1 MQKKRYKNND
11 ILSSLSSSMIMST
24 PKRSLLN
31 IDTTTP
37 TKIVH
42 LDREL
47 IKDAS
52 NKSIDDNSAAKQ
64 RPPESSRVGTSNSD
78 LPSHRP
84 TEQIKPV
91 IKSMSDGYVPKP
103 ETSKIPKLTLFNKDY
118 SKASERK
125 RDIIDDNDE
134 YSVSFVIPKSKTSTL
149 FSGNKNRDQKSKL
162 EMMLSFLR
170 GDESK
175 DEVDS
180 VRVSAGNVDKPS
192 DKNDTNKAA
201 VSSTSANLTT
211 NTSVTFSTAT
221 TTSVLNVPSDAI
233 KTSTIETPKDNQNK
247 SLNDVSKTVESNVT
261 QSSTITTPIQLPT
274 SSVAATTST
283 QIESPQTSNTL
294 TTKSPT
300 VTFNLPSAQT
310 SQPQPISSP
319 PTTTSNETTPRLGGF
334 SFSGTPSTFTS
345 PSTIKPTDNTLA
357 PKSGETKLATPFSF
371 GLAKS
376 TGSSTLPP
384 PYTAPT
390 FGAKTETSTPPTQSG
405 NSQTS
410 ISQTTTAPVTF
421 NFGSPASNPSAL
433 TTSANISFGTPTT
446 SIPSVANPI
455 LGTSTPSMFKFG
467 ATANTTTSTVPSM
480 TNTSTSANISTP
492 FAFGAN
498 TPSTSVPTFGFGN
511 TPVNATTTAAAP
523 LNQSTPALVFG
534 SPANVS
540 KPGN

>member
-1 MQKKRYKNND
+1 
-11 ILSSLSSSMIMST
+11 MIMST
-24 PKRSLLN
+24 PKRGLSN
-31 IDTTTP
+31 MDATIP
-37 TKIVH
+37 TKVVH
-42 LDREL
+42 LDREV
-47 IKDAS
+47 IKDAADKVI
-52 NKSIDDNSAAKQ
+52 NDNSAAKQ
-64 RPPESSRVGTSNSD
+64 KPTESSRVGTSNSD

-118 SKASERK
+118 SNTSAASDRR

-149 FSGNKNRDQKSKL
+149 FSGNKKRDQKSKL
-162 EMMLSFLR
+162 ELMLSFLR

-180 VRVSAGNVDKPS
+180 VRSSAINNEKPS
-192 DKNDTNKAA
+192 DKNETNKAA
-201 VSSTSANLTT
+201 VSSTPANLTT

-233 KTSTIETPKDNQNK
+233 KTSIVEALKDNQNK
-247 SLNDVSKTVESNVT
+247 SINDVSKTVESNVT
-261 QSSTITTPIQLPT
+261 QSSTSTTSLQLPT
-274 SSVAATTST
+274 SSITVAVATST
-283 QIESPQTSNTL
+283 QNQSPQTSNTP
-294 TTKSPT
+294 TTKTPT

-310 SQPQPISSP
+310 SQPEPISSP
-319 PTTTSNETTPRLGGF
+319 PTTAANETTPRLGGF

-345 PSTIKPTDNTLA
+345 PSIAKPTDNAL
-357 PKSGETKLATPFSF
+357 PLRSEENKLATPTFSF

-376 TGSSTLPP
+376 TASSALPP

-390 FGAKTETSTPPTQSG
+390 FGAKTETSTPPTQ
-405 NSQTS
+405 TS
-410 ISQTTTAPVTF
+410 ISQTTSAPVTF

-433 TTSANISFGTPTT
+433 TTSTNISFGTPTT
-446 SIPSVANPI
+446 SITSAANPI

-467 ATANTTTSTVPSM
+467 ATANTTTSTVPSIA
-480 TNTSTSANISTP
+480 NTSTSANTTQ

-498 TPSTSVPTFGFGN
+498 TPSASVPTFGFGN
-511 TPVNATTTAAAP
+511 ASVNATTTAAAP
-523 LNQSTPALVFG
+523 LNQSTPAPVFG

-540 KPGN
+540 KPGNR